1 MVNGALAAGKPHAA
15 VLKRPAP
22 DQEPRMKPFLESI
35 REAGTVAS
43 AARVPVSGLKVTR
56 PNRRRSQIVLSSTRT
71 PTPTRTRTPTPR
83 RACSHLGGRAPR
95 LHHHIQAGSVG

>member
-56 PNRRRSQIVLSSTRT
+56 PNRRRSQIVLPSTSTRT
-71 PTPTRTRTPTPR
+71 RIPTPR
-83 RACSHLGGRAPR
+83 RACTHLDGRAPR
-95 LHHHIQAGSVG
+95 LHRHLQTGSVG